1 MEDTN
6 RTTLEK
12 CASGFKTDIVKY
24 PLMAATSALALR
36 ALIGA
41 YRRIADENEYDEI
54 EKEMKRRN
62 KAIIANDPL
71 SFVEKEASV
80 KQAGFLDFIKGV
92 GSGLKIWGKN
102 LVEKNPG
109 KIALGTV
116 GAADYLQSEL
126 TGNGMYTGKVLGYG
140 NKKIIDTVK
149 DTVKETETAKDWTP
163 DFESAMK
170 TLGIIGAAG
179 LAGYGGWKLMDYLIN
194 KTRKK
199 QLEKELEDTEKEY
212 AKRILLLGDMN
223 KNQDKLKTAS
233 FEKEAM
239 NTGTKLL
246 TLVLGAISLPVIA
259 TAYKSYKVKQMMD
272 PALNRKDELMG
283 VQTPDIIVTEEE
295 KKDADNRV
303 QKLKLIEDVN
313 NPKDQLQAMAEDPG
327 VFNQTEPVES
337 SKELQLT
344 DYSGLSAEEM
354 KDIQDPETQK
364 KVACELAL
372 ESILSNENANTFGVQ
387 DLVRV
392 VANGDVEAI
401 EKSASTYKNEEAI
414 HETVAVLA
422 PFAKD
427 FDDISTARVKLA
439 CMWISNNENV
449 RPLVENTIHT
459 QNILSM
465 PQIAK
470 VASEMPKEMEPYMDM
485 LAYKDMLDSRDF
497 AFSLCDEGFEKS
509 ASAEDV
515 FDVRGVPFND
525 EAVLF
530 DLLAG
535 KHIKTASKDMDIER
549 KIVDQITKSIY

>member
-12 CASGFKTDIVKY
+12 CASGFKTDIIKY

-62 KAIIANDPL
+62 KAIVANDPL
-71 SFVEKEASV
+71 SFVEKEASA
-80 KQAGFLDFIKGV
+80 KQAGWDFLKNIGNK
-92 GSGLKIWGKN
+92 LKFWGKN

-109 KIALGTV
+109 KIALGTI
-116 GAADYLQSEL
+116 GAADAIQSEL
-126 TGNGMYTGKVLGYG
+126 TGNEMYAGKLLGYG
-140 NKKIIDTVK
+140 TNKAINIIKNTA
-149 DTVKETETAKDWTP
+149 KETETAKEWTP
-163 DFESAMK
+163 DLESAMK

-233 FEKEAM
+233 FGMESM

-246 TLVLGAISLPVIA
+246 ALVLGAISLPVIA

-272 PALNRKDELMG
+272 PALNRKDDLLG

-295 KKDADNRV
+295 KKDADNKV
-303 QKLKLIEDVN
+303 QKLKLVEDVN
-313 NPKDQLQAMAEDPG
+313 NPKNQLQAMAEDPG

-337 SKELQLT
+337 SRELQLT
-344 DYSGLSAEEM
+344 DYSGLDASEM

-372 ESILSNENANTFGVQ
+372 ENILSGENANAFGIQ

-422 PFAKD
+422 PFATN

-465 PQIAK
+465 PQIVK
-470 VASEMPKEMEPYMDM
+470 VASEMPKEMEPYMDF

-515 FDVRGVPFND
+515 FDARDIPFDD

-535 KHIKTASKDMDIER
+535 KHIKTASKDMDIESR
-549 KIVDQITKSIY
+549 IVDQIAKSIY

>member
-12 CASGFKTDIVKY
+12 CASGFKTDIIKY

-62 KAIIANDPL
+62 KAIVANDPL
-71 SFVEKEASV
+71 SFVEKEASA
-80 KQAGFLDFIKGV
+80 KQAGWDFLKGI
-92 GSGLKIWGKN
+92 GAKLMSGGKALKNNAGT
-102 LVEKNPG
+102 
-109 KIALGTV
+109 IALGG
-116 GAADYLQSEL
+116 GAVDYMQAAIRDGEML
-126 TGNGMYTGKVLGYG
+126 GPKVFGYVSKQFSKEVE
-140 NKKIIDTVK
+140 NAVKKS
-149 DTVKETETAKDWTP
+149 ETAKEWTP
-163 DFESAMK
+163 DLESAMK

-233 FEKEAM
+233 SGMEAM

-246 TLVLGAISLPVIA
+246 ALVLGAISLPIIA

-272 PALNRKDELMG
+272 PALSRKDDLLG

-295 KKDADNRV
+295 KKDADNKV
-303 QKLKLIEDVN
+303 QKLKLVEDVN
-313 NPKDQLQAMAEDPG
+313 NPKNQLQAMAEDPG

-337 SKELQLT
+337 SRELQLT
-344 DYSGLSAEEM
+344 DYSGLDAGEM

-372 ESILSNENANTFGVQ
+372 ENILSGENANAFGIQ

-422 PFAKD
+422 PFATN

-465 PQIAK
+465 PQIVK
-470 VASEMPKEMEPYMDM
+470 VASEMPKEMEPYMDF

-515 FDVRGVPFND
+515 FDARDIPFDD

-535 KHIKTASKDMDIER
+535 KHIKTASKDMDIESR
-549 KIVDQITKSIY
+549 IVDQIAKSIY

>member
-12 CASGFKTDIVKY
+12 CASGFKTDIIKY

-62 KAIIANDPL
+62 KAIVANDPL
-71 SFVEKEASV
+71 SFVEKEAST
-80 KQAGFLDFIKGV
+80 KQAGWDFLKGI
-92 GSGLKIWGKN
+92 GAKLMSGGKALKNNAGT
-102 LVEKNPG
+102 
-109 KIALGTV
+109 IALGG
-116 GAADYLQSEL
+116 GAVDYMQAAIRDGEMLGPKVFGYVSKQF
-126 TGNGMYTGKVLGYG
+126 GKEVE
-140 NKKIIDTVK
+140 NAVKKS
-149 DTVKETETAKDWTP
+149 ETAKEWTP

-246 TLVLGAISLPVIA
+246 TLVLGAISLPIIA

-272 PALNRKDELMG
+272 PALNRKDDLLG

-295 KKDADNRV
+295 KEDADNKI
-303 QKLKLIEDVN
+303 QKLKLVEDVN
-313 NPKDQLQAMAEDPG
+313 NPKNQLQAMAEDPG

-337 SKELQLT
+337 SRELQLT
-344 DYSGLSAEEM
+344 DYSGLDASEM

-372 ESILSNENANTFGVQ
+372 ENILSGENANAFGIQ

-422 PFAKD
+422 PFATN

-465 PQIAK
+465 PQIVK
-470 VASEMPKEMEPYMDM
+470 VASEMPKEMEPYMDF

-515 FDVRGVPFND
+515 FDARDIPFDD

-535 KHIKTASKDMDIER
+535 KHIKTASKDMDIESR
-549 KIVDQITKSIY
+549 IVDQIAKSIY

>member
-12 CASGFKTDIVKY
+12 CASGFKTDIIKY
-24 PLMAATSALALR
+24 PLMAATGALALR

-62 KAIIANDPL
+62 KAIVANDPL
-71 SFVEKEASV
+71 SFVEKEAST
-80 KQAGFLDFIKGV
+80 KQAFSLKGLRE
-92 GSGLKIWGKN
+92 GLKIWSKS
-102 LVEKNPG
+102 LVEKYPVTTALIPLEAIDYTQAELRGDDMVTG
-109 KIALGTV
+109 KI
-116 GAADYLQSEL
+116 
-126 TGNGMYTGKVLGYG
+126 LGYAK
-140 NKKIIDTVK
+140 NKTQETIKNA
-149 DTVKETETAKDWTP
+149 VKETDTAKEWTP
-163 DFESAMK
+163 NFGSAMK

-239 NTGTKLL
+239 NTGTILL
-246 TLVLGAISLPVIA
+246 TSLLGAISLPVIA

-272 PALNRKDELMG
+272 PALNRKDDLLG

-295 KKDADNRV
+295 KKDADDKI
-303 QKLKLIEDVN
+303 QKLKLVEDIN
-313 NPKDQLQAMAEDPG
+313 NPKNQLQAMAEDPG

-344 DYSGLSAEEM
+344 DYSGLDAGEM
-354 KDIQDPETQK
+354 KNIQDPETQK

-372 ESILSNENANTFGVQ
+372 ENILSGENANAFGIQ

-392 VANGDVEAI
+392 VANGDVETI

-422 PFAKD
+422 PFAAN

-465 PQIAK
+465 PQIVK
-470 VASEMPKEMEPYMDM
+470 VASEMPKEMEPYMDF

-509 ASAEDV
+509 ASSEDV
-515 FDVRGVPFND
+515 FDARDIPFND

-535 KHIKTASKDMDIER
+535 KHIKTASKDMDIESR
-549 KIVDQITKSIY
+549 IVDQIAKSIY

>member
-12 CASGFKTDIVKY
+12 CASDFKTDIIKY

-41 YRRIADENEYDEI
+41 YRRIGDELEYENI
-54 EKEMKRRN
+54 EKEQKRRN
-62 KAIIANDPL
+62 RNIVTSDPL
-71 SFVEKEASV
+71 SFVQKEASV
-80 KQAGFLDFIKGV
+80 KEAGLGKTIFNFGKGFVDNAIKAIKKHPWRSMGTA
-92 GSGLKIWGKN
+92 GLTGTGIWGVNK
-102 LVEKNPG
+102 VTDTIVPDSDK
-109 KIALGTV
+109 AL
-116 GAADYLQSEL
+116 
-126 TGNGMYTGKVLGYG
+126 
-140 NKKIIDTVK
+140 
-149 DTVKETETAKDWTP
+149 
-163 DFESAMK
+163 K
-170 TLGIIGAAG
+170 TLGVIGASA
-179 LAGYGGWKLMDYLIN
+179 LAGVGGYQLMDEVIN
-194 KTRKK
+194 NIRKK

-212 AKRILLLGDMN
+212 AKRILLLGELN
-223 KNQDKLKTAS
+223 KSPVKTAS
-233 FEKEAM
+233 IEKEAGA
-239 NTGTKLL
+239 GTVML
-246 TLVLGAISLPVIA
+246 TALLGALSLPVLA
-259 TAYKSYKVKQMMD
+259 TAYKSYKTKLITD
-272 PALNRKDELMG
+272 PALSRKDDILNP
-283 VQTPDIIVTEEE
+283 VTPDMIITDKE
-295 KKDADNRV
+295 KEDADNKI
-303 QKLKLIEDVN
+303 QKLKLVEDVN
-313 NPKDQLQAMAEDPG
+313 NPKNQLQAMAEDPG

-337 SKELQLT
+337 SRELQLT
-344 DYSGLSAEEM
+344 DYSGLDASEM

-372 ESILSNENANTFGVQ
+372 ENILSGENANAFGIQ

-422 PFAKD
+422 PFATN

-465 PQIAK
+465 PQIVK
-470 VASEMPKEMEPYMDM
+470 VASEMPKEMEPYMDF

-515 FDVRGVPFND
+515 FDARDIPFDD

-535 KHIKTASKDMDIER
+535 KHIKTASKDMDIESR
-549 KIVDQITKSIY
+549 IVDQVAKSIY

>member
-12 CASGFKTDIVKY
+12 CASGFKTDIIKY

-54 EKEMKRRN
+54 EKEMKGRN
-62 KAIIANDPL
+62 KAIVANDPL
-71 SFVEKEASV
+71 SFVEKEAST
-80 KQAGFLDFIKGV
+80 KQAGWGFLKNIGTKLM
-92 GSGLKIWGKN
+92 SGGKALKNNAGT
-102 LVEKNPG
+102 
-109 KIALGTV
+109 IALGGGAVDYMQAAVRDGEMFGPKVFGYVSKQFGKEV
-116 GAADYLQSEL
+116 GNA
-126 TGNGMYTGKVLGYG
+126 
-140 NKKIIDTVK
+140 VK
-149 DTVKETETAKDWTP
+149 NTETAKEWTP
-163 DFESAMK
+163 DLESAMK

-272 PALNRKDELMG
+272 PALNRKDDLLG

-295 KKDADNRV
+295 KEDADNKI
-303 QKLKLIEDVN
+303 QKLKLVEDVN
-313 NPKDQLQAMAEDPG
+313 NPKNQLQAMAEDPG

-337 SKELQLT
+337 SRELQLT
-344 DYSGLSAEEM
+344 DYSGLDASEM

-372 ESILSNENANTFGVQ
+372 ENILSGENANTFGIQ

-422 PFAKD
+422 PFATN

-465 PQIAK
+465 PQIVK
-470 VASEMPKEMEPYMDM
+470 VASEMPKEMEPYMDF

-515 FDVRGVPFND
+515 FDARDIPFDD

-535 KHIKTASKDMDIER
+535 KHIKTASKDMDIES
-549 KIVDQITKSIY
+549 KIVDQIAKSIY

>member
-12 CASGFKTDIVKY
+12 CASGFKTDIIKY
-24 PLMAATSALALR
+24 PLMAATGALALR

-62 KAIIANDPL
+62 KAIVANDPL

-80 KQAGFLDFIKGV
+80 KQAAGTLDFLVKIGDKLK
-92 GSGLKIWGKN
+92 SGGKALKNNAGT
-102 LVEKNPG
+102 
-109 KIALGTV
+109 IALGGGAVDYMQAAIRDGEMFGPKVFGYVSKQFGKEV
-116 GAADYLQSEL
+116 GNA
-126 TGNGMYTGKVLGYG
+126 V
-140 NKKIIDTVK
+140 KKS
-149 DTVKETETAKDWTP
+149 ETAKEWTP
-163 DFESAMK
+163 DFGSAMK

-194 KTRKK
+194 KVRKK

-233 FEKEAM
+233 FKKAEM
-239 NTGTKLL
+239 NTGTILL
-246 TLVLGAISLPVIA
+246 TSLLGAISLPVIA

-272 PALNRKDELMG
+272 PALNRKDDLLG

-295 KKDADNRV
+295 KKDADDKI
-303 QKLKLIEDVN
+303 QKLKLVEDIN
-313 NPKDQLQAMAEDPG
+313 NPKNQLQAMAEDPG

-344 DYSGLSAEEM
+344 DYSGLDAGEM
-354 KDIQDPETQK
+354 KNIQDPETQK

-372 ESILSNENANTFGVQ
+372 ENILSGENANAFGIQ

-392 VANGDVEAI
+392 VANGDVDAI

-422 PFAKD
+422 PFAAN

-465 PQIAK
+465 PQIVK
-470 VASEMPKEMEPYMDM
+470 VASEMPKEMEPYMDF

-509 ASAEDV
+509 ASADDV
-515 FDVRGVPFND
+515 FDARDIPFDD

-535 KHIKTASKDMDIER
+535 KHIKTASKDMGIESR
-549 KIVDQITKSIY
+549 IVDQIAKSIY